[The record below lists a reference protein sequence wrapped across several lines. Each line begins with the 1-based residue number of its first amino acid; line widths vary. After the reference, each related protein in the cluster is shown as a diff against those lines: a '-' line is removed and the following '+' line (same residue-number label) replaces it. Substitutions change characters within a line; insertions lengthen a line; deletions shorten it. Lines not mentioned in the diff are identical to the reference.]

1 MCSEVLPGL
10 QSAGGCAERR
20 QASAPGWQDEQN
32 NEGLPGGI
40 ICAISGLIILYHSA
54 LALKKIL
61 IGLLSI
67 FIGEGGRC
75 SQ

>member
-40 ICAISGLIILYHSA
+40 ICAISGLILLYHSA
-54 LALKKIL
+54 LA
-61 IGLLSI
+61 
-67 FIGEGGRC
+67 
-75 SQ
+75 